1 MEHAALS
8 PYDLFWQAGPVVKGV
23 VLLLIAASMWCW
35 VVILDTM
42 ISVVRLNRAV
52 RAAQRGDA
60 RRSRLLAPVAEA
72 GEAVAGVVY
81 PSETHGTAKIRIET
95 AMRHKAAELIE
106 SAEGGLPT
114 LAVIASSAPF
124 IGLFGT
130 VWGIMT
136 SFIGIAASKDTSLA
150 VVAPGI
156 AEALAATAIGLVA
169 AIPAAI
175 AYNRLGAALTKTGRR
190 IGRLLDA
197 EANTL
202 AGRTTQAISAQPAE

>member
-1 MEHAALS
+1 MSGAIRTAAR
-8 PYDLFWQAGPVVKGV
+8 DGIGA
-23 VLLLIAASMWCW
+23 
-35 VVILDTM
+35 
-42 ISVVRLNRAV
+42 
-52 RAAQRGDA
+52 
-60 RRSRLLAPVAEA
+60 SRLLASISHA
-72 GEAVAGVVY
+72 GASAASLSY
-81 PSETHGTAKIRIET
+81 PNETHSEAKLRIET
-95 AMRHKAAELIE
+95 AMRHKAAEIIE
-106 SAEGGLPT
+106 AAEGGLPT

-175 AYNRLGAALTKTGRR
+175 AYNRLGAALTRSGRR
-190 IGRLLDA
+190 MGRLIDSDA
-197 EANTL
+197 ARL
-202 AGRTTQAISAQPAE
+202 ASTSMSQVPARTAR